1 MWLAFYMRTE
11 RTAAEL
17 MELYK
22 AGPQDVFESSKLELI
37 DAQKLLNEDD
47 PTFLYVSSCWLFII
61 ACV

>member
-1 MWLAFYMRTE
+1 MRTE
-11 RTAAEL
+11 RSAAEL

-47 PTFLYVSSCWLFII
+47 PSFLYVHLCVNGYSSSTPY
-61 ACV
+61 